1 MRSPL
6 RNSSRI
12 IAGAA
17 AAGLLLAG
25 CGTGGGRPLDVA
37 GAERQMANDLSLRTG
52 MPAPVVRCPA
62 HVTVK
67 QGGTFTC
74 STVLDGQALSLKV
87 TLTNGKGAFTSQPL
101 EAVLLVAKAVKAMED
116 GIDRQTGEKATVDC
130 GSHTVLVAPVG
141 DTFSCTAT
149 AKGQCQAIT
158 VTVRDLA
165 GTLDYRTTTPGSV
178 TPSTAPGTSRP
189 GPTASIPGD

>member
-1 MRSPL
+1 
-6 RNSSRI
+6 
-12 IAGAA
+12 
-17 AAGLLLAG
+17 
-25 CGTGGGRPLDVA
+25 
-37 GAERQMANDLSLRTG
+37 MANDLSLRTG

-74 STVLDGQALSLKV
+74 TTTIDGQALGLKV
-87 TLTNGKGAFTSQPL
+87 TMTNDKWAFTSQPL

-130 GSHTVLVAPVG
+130 GSRTVLVAHPG
-141 DTFSCTAT
+141 DTFTCTAT
-149 AKGQCQAIT
+149 AKSQRQAVT

-165 GTLDYRTTTPGSV
+165 GTLDYRTTTPGAV
-178 TPSTAPGTSRP
+178 TPSTTPGTSRP